1 MTNRL
6 KAEDARGKA
15 VKARMEVVSSSR
27 LAVVVED
34 TSAEYPAR
42 IDPTFSDANWVSFGG
57 TAGVDGDI
65 TAAVVDANG
74 NLYIGG
80 DFTLAGNVIANNI
93 AEWNGSSWLAFG
105 SGLNNEVL
113 ALAVSGND
121 SLYVGGDFTTAGT
134 NVSAYLTEALISPSQ
149 TPGAPT
155 LTSPAQEVRCRCFG
169 RTCRA

>member
-15 VKARMEVVSSSR
+15 VKARMEVVKTSSR

-65 TAAVVDANG
+65 TAAAVVDANG
-74 NLYIGG
+74 NLYIEGILPWRG
-80 DFTLAGNVIANNI
+80 M
-93 AEWNGSSWLAFG
+93 
-105 SGLNNEVL
+105 
-113 ALAVSGND
+113 
-121 SLYVGGDFTTAGT
+121 
-134 NVSAYLTEALISPSQ
+134 
-149 TPGAPT
+149 
-155 LTSPAQEVRCRCFG
+155 
-169 RTCRA
+169 